1 MASVGKAA
9 AFAAIV
15 RVLIVALPFYRED
28 WRPAIWA
35 LAVLSL
41 VVGSALAVVQTNVK
55 RMLAYS
61 SISHAGFLLVAI
73 EAAGHRAGES
83 DPGTGVVALVIY
95 LLAYSVLVIGT
106 FGVVTVV
113 GRNTS
118 GDVTLD
124 AFKGLSTRR
133 PALAL
138 ALTVFL
144 FAQAGVPFTSGF
156 VAKFGVI
163 QAAVEERSYAIAIIA
178 MVAAVIA
185 AFLYL
190 RIMVSVWLSG
200 STETSS
206 DNSAEATDGS
216 PDRTLQIPVAAGLAI
231 GAAAI
236 FTVAVGILPGWLIS
250 TAEAV
255 TTFAR

>member
-1 MASVGKAA
+1 
-9 AFAAIV
+9 
-15 RVLIVALPFYRED
+15 
-28 WRPAIWA
+28 
-35 LAVLSL
+35 
-41 VVGSALAVVQTNVK
+41 
-55 RMLAYS
+55 
-61 SISHAGFLLVAI
+61 
-73 EAAGHRAGES
+73 
-83 DPGTGVVALVIY
+83 VVALVIY

-106 FGVVTVV
+106 FAVVTVV
-113 GRNTS
+113 GRNAS

-200 STETSS
+200 ESLV
-206 DNSAEATDGS
+206 ADGE
-216 PDRTLQIPVAAGLAI
+216 PDQTLRIPIGAGLAI
-231 GAAAI
+231 AAAAA
-236 FTVAVGILPGWLIS
+236 FTLVVGVMPGWLIS

-255 TTFAR
+255 TTYAR